1 MAARGYL
8 HPHLR
13 FAIHLPEAASLLE
26 EDETRAV
33 FALAAEGASRPAIVT
48 VQLQAIDPAWDSAAF
63 AAEALGAQ
71 AAVLGRLRV
80 IDHGPA
86 EIGGEAAV
94 HALLQRHGTE
104 GPPQV
109 LEEWRVAQQ
118 GRGWTVS
125 ALCPVTAHWTLAPL
139 IRASAESLVL
149 PDAVAPLP
157 PRPAFDAESGVL
169 TLAAGELA
177 ALTDLYEGRPPADE
191 DSRNAVARL
200 EESGV
205 VEGGRPQPAVADMLA
220 IVGAATL
227 KLSIQRPGAEAM
239 AWWHDGRAAL
249 LLRLGEDR
257 RQLTAFAGERLPGI
271 LADLLEIGPRPTAPG
286 RTALRTSVDELA
298 ELFAAPPDA
307 TAAGPA
313 TDPAGVVAR
322 RRDHW
327 RVDAR
332 FSDPAGQAML
342 EAIDA
347 PGGWWLVRPEG
358 RQVTLEPAT
367 ATELWDHLAELA
379 AA

>member
-1 MAARGYL
+1 MAAQGYL

-33 FALAAEGASRPAIVT
+33 FALAGEGPARPAIVT

-80 IDHGPA
+80 IDRGPA
-86 EIGGEAAV
+86 EIGGEPAIRT
-94 HALLQRHGTE
+94 LLQRRGDD
-104 GPPQV
+104 GRPQV
-109 LEEWRVAQQ
+109 LEEWRIAQQ

-125 ALCPVTAHWTLAPL
+125 ALCPVRSHWALAPL
-139 IRASAESLVL
+139 IRASAESLAL

-157 PRPAFDAESGVL
+157 PRPAFDAGAL
-169 TLAAGELA
+169 TLAAAELT
-177 ALTDLYEGRPPADE
+177 ALTDLFEGRTPTDE
-191 DSRNAVARL
+191 ASRNAVARL
-200 EESGV
+200 EEAGV
-205 VEGGRPQPAVADMLA
+205 VEAGRPQPAVADMLA
-220 IVGAATL
+220 TVAAASLELTV
-227 KLSIQRPGAEAM
+227 QRPGADAR
-239 AWWHDGRAAL
+239 AWWHDGRAVL

-257 RQLTAFAGERLPGI
+257 RQLTAFDGERLPGI
-271 LADLLEIGPRPTAPG
+271 LADLLEIGPRPTAPE
-286 RTALRTSVDELA
+286 RPALRTSVQELT
-298 ELFAAPPDA
+298 ELFAAPARA
-307 TAAGPA
+307 TGEGPA
-313 TDPAGVVAR
+313 TDVAAVVAR

-332 FSDPAGQAML
+332 FSDPDGQAML

-358 RQVTLEPAT
+358 REVYLEPAT
-367 ATELWDHLAELA
+367 ATQLWDHLAELA